1 MTATLAVINA
11 AINSVESNVR
21 NKYNRTKTR
30 ESLEKEISM
39 MENILN
45 VYNLEKEEKPEAISS
60 LKISKRTCI
69 FASTPLL

>member
-1 MTATLAVINA
+1 MTATLAVFNA
-11 AINSVESNVR
+11 AINSVESILR
-21 NKYNRTKTR
+21 IIINRSKTWD
-30 ESLEKEISM
+30 SLEKEISM